1 MMIIVF
7 ILISMIGLCMLD
19 YDDRHDYDDDGD
31 DDDDDIDDD
40 DDVSDGEWAPVVCW
54 PRRGPDHVLQLHNF
68 P

>member
-7 ILISMIGLCMLD
+7 ILISVIGLWMQD
-19 YDDRHDYDDDGD
+19 HDHHDYDDDID
-31 DDDDDIDDD
+31 DDDDDD